1 MECVPDQF
9 ITLYQYVWGIED
21 VQDWSC
27 GGVQYLFCAM
37 LLCVYGTSSVDEQLK
52 YDVLVNQIVNGVDK
66 FISLYFFKF
75 DFMTTNS
82 LYYRFLI
89 V

>member
-1 MECVPDQF
+1 MF
-9 ITLYQYVWGIED
+9 
-21 VQDWSC
+21 
-27 GGVQYLFCAM
+27 GGLRMYRIGHVVEYNIFFAQCYFACM
-37 LLCVYGTSSVDEQLK
+37 VHHPWIMVEYEQQK
-52 YDVLVNQIVNGVDK
+52 YDVLVNQIVNAVDI

-82 LYYRFLI
+82 LYSRFRI